1 MLLQHN
7 TCHAALQST
16 SLSSVDCH
24 NGPVV
29 RTNYNNMQWCIAVLG
44 FSLRSCCRPLTR
56 CASPLTSF
64 NTAGWVKVRP
74 WCTSGGMDHCYDWG
88 VQTHRTMRSRVA
100 LELFE
105 ISGLRFA
112 KVWGKRRRGAGGFE
126 PWMINHLSCQWRS
139 LHCCFEG
146 QSGALYSDSWRA
158 ANVSGRNLWCWY
170 SVIWCVNMTAF
181 FFLRLGQTPL
191 WS

>member
-139 LHCCFEG
+139 LHCCFE
-146 QSGALYSDSWRA
+146 LDCT
-158 ANVSGRNLWCWY
+158 VGRTERCFVQWFLESCKC
-170 SVIWCVNMTAF
+170 IWQESLMLIQCNMMC
-181 FFLRLGQTPL
+181 
-191 WS
+191 